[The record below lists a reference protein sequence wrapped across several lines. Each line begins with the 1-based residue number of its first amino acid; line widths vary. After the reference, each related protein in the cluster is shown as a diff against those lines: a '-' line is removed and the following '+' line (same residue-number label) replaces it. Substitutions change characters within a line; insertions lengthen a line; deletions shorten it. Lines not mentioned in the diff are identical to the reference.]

1 MDLNVPEEVAILGV
15 NDDEFECVVAR
26 PNLSSIA
33 IPAAMATTLPPC
45 WKTRGPSHAP
55 SDITLQPL
63 GVVSRRSTEAEATEG
78 EIVRTAFD
86 TSGTPRTDSC

>member
-1 MDLNVPEEVAILGV
+1 MAILGV

-33 IPAAMATTLPPC
+33 IPARRIGYDAAALLENLMAGEPRPQ
-45 WKTRGPSHAP
+45 

-63 GVVSRRSTEAEATEG
+63 GVVSRRSTEAEATED
-78 EIVRTAFD
+78 EIVRTGAPVHPREL
-86 TSGTPRTDSC
+86 SRTDSS